1 MEEEKRSSLASAL
14 INSVLCCLGVNK
26 AKIAEAPQIPNSD
39 ALKPHSAAS
48 YDALQNGHLKRC
60 GNVVFVQINASLI
73 PSPSGAIKISFPSD
87 WRMKELLQR

>member
-1 MEEEKRSSLASAL
+1 MEEEERSLLASAL

-48 YDALQNGHLKRC
+48 YDAL
-60 GNVVFVQINASLI
+60 
-73 PSPSGAIKISFPSD
+73 
-87 WRMKELLQR
+87 